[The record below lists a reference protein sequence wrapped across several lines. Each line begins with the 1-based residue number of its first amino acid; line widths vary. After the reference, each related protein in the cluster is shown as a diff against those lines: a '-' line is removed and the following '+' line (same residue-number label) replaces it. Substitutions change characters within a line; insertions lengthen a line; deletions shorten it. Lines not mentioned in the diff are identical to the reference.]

1 MTKKCILFFF
11 AAITISLVCSQVKG
25 QTSERPRY
33 AIVIH
38 GGAGTITR
46 DKMTPD
52 KEKAYL
58 DALNDAL
65 NIGEKILDS
74 GGTAIDAVE
83 ATIRYMED
91 NPLFNAGKG
100 AVFND
105 AGRVEL
111 DASIMEGRNQKAG
124 AVGGV
129 SIIKNPI
136 TAARKV
142 MENTDHVF
150 LISRGAEQ
158 FCREQNLETVN
169 FGYFKDSESWEKWN
183 MQRIQKIRRKELQN
197 LGLKMD
203 KKGTVGC
210 VALDQYG
217 DIVAGTSTGGMMN
230 KKYGRIGDSPIIGA
244 GTYANNESCGVSAT
258 GHGEYFIRYTVARD
272 IAALMEYKNFSLE
285 QAANEII
292 MKKLKSKGGE
302 GGIVAIDNKGNIS
315 MIFNTEGMYRGF
327 AKPGDRMVAIYK
339 D

>member
-1 MTKKCILFFF
+1 MTKKCVLFFF
-11 AAITISLVCSQVKG
+11 TAILISLVFSQVKG
-25 QTSERPRY
+25 QSPSRPRY

-38 GGAGTITR
+38 GGAGTITK

-58 DALNDAL
+58 DALNEAL

-74 GGTAIDAVE
+74 GGTAIEAVE

-142 MENTDHVF
+142 MEKTDHVF
-150 LISRGAEQ
+150 LIGRGAEQ
-158 FCREQNLETVN
+158 FCREQNLEIVN
-169 FGYFKDSESWEKWN
+169 LGYFKDSESWEKWN

-197 LGLKMD
+197 SGSKMD

-302 GGIVAIDNKGNIS
+302 GGIVALDNKGNIS

-327 AKPGDRMVAIYK
+327 AKPGERKVAIYK